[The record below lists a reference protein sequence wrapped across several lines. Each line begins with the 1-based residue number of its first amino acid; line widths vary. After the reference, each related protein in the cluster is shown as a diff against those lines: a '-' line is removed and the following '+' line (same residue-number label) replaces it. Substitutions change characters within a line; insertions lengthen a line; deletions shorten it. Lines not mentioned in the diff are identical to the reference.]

1 MASVSNSLV
10 VTKGK
15 LDAQGIGV
23 YTGSCDTEGGTSS
36 KVCTFDKEVA
46 PLDGVQISITFSY
59 ANTAPN
65 VSLRVGKSN
74 FPVYAGSKPLTN
86 TSVNCWTD
94 GQTVNFMCSHERWY
108 MTSVSSADIM
118 EFSSKDGE
126 GSTLDI
132 YNSKESG
139 FKASLGNTSLAFK
152 YKKDKDSED
161 KVIAQ
166 YGLNGVYLYSSAD
179 DKANIPYA
187 KFGETTTLGYTNGP
201 RLEAGSNFLA
211 MYDKIPE
218 GENTTSEYFRVNRNT
233 LAFRTKNNKWFG
245 ISNTGKLGLLS
256 DKDFSISESTMNGYN
271 ENLLKDT
278 EESILFASAEE
289 DDKHNIKKAFLITDP
304 KKIIKGEIYTL
315 SFKASVNTKK
325 SISLKI
331 YYKDESEPIYSS
343 ETFKEKNINFK
354 QSFEIKN
361 DNIGSIYF
369 SLTENTSAEK
379 DTTASEVQVENK
391 QPEVFL
397 LKIEEKTLK
406 LEKGDIQTDWC
417 FPIDYPQTSSK
428 ALKESSQMLEKQLT
442 VAQYLLG
449 LNKQDPPD
457 WSKYDG
463 CWGIEKIDDNNYSLV
478 TNFLSAN
485 AIKAGILESLSYKE
499 SEVEKDI
506 FAKEGLSIDLNSGN
520 IKSPALSL
528 IQEKDE
534 ETQKITSLLSVK
546 GNIEA
551 SSGKIGGFI
560 IDSDSLFSARIEDNI
575 TTAAV
580 AISSGENFLL
590 CKSNDQENNL
600 QKVFSVT
607 KDGSLFA
614 TKGTIG
620 GLEITESSLSSP
632 TEGNSIP
639 GFQFNKDGTF
649 SLGKDA
655 IVYKNQMLS
664 INSETVISSL
674 ATKNKAVEINN
685 GNFPIQ
691 LTSNGNNLKMN
702 SSGIIMSGT
711 VNSQELELIKLST
724 EKNIPN
730 IIIGNSAKDNS
741 HIKISSSQVDIETPG
756 NGRMSLSG
764 TNFSITTEETAGTP
778 ASFSL
783 NDKFVYNS
791 KIGFLLTSANGE
803 QTLDNI
809 IEDKSDQDIS
819 TYLGWITQND
829 TSDQKNVNLIAT
841 DKGLGFFSDGSP
853 KTPIAY
859 FTKDKLYVK
868 RTQVL
873 DRQQISSFI
882 WQNRE
887 GSDYL
892 RTGERNIGLKWLVNK
907 KEG

>member
-46 PLDGVQISITFSY
+46 PLDGVQISITFSH

-65 VSLRVGKSN
+65 VSLRVGKSD

-118 EFSSKDGE
+118 EFSSKDGG

-166 YGLNGVYLYSSAD
+166 YGLDGVYLYSSAD

-187 KFGETTTLGYTNGP
+187 KFGEATTLGYTNGP

-211 MYDKIPE
+211 MYDNIPE
-218 GENTTSEYFRVNRNT
+218 GEKTTSEYFKVNRNA
-233 LAFRTKNNKWFG
+233 LAFRTEKNKWFG
-245 ISNTGKLGLLS
+245 ISNAGKLGLLS
-256 DKDFSISESTMNGYN
+256 DEDFSISESTMNGYN

-278 EESILFASAEE
+278 EESILFTSAEE
-289 DDKHNIKKAFLITDP
+289 DDNHNIKKAFLITDS

-325 SISLKI
+325 SIALKI
-331 YYKDESEPIYSS
+331 YYKDENEPIYSS
-343 ETFKEKNINFK
+343 EISKEKNINFK

-369 SLTENTSAEK
+369 SLTENTSTKKVAAN
-379 DTTASEVQVENK
+379 DGQAENK

-428 ALKESSQMLEKQLT
+428 ALKESSQILEKQLT

-449 LNKQDPPD
+449 LNKQDPLD

-463 CWGIEKIDDNNYSLV
+463 CWGVEKDGDSYSLV

-485 AIKAGILESLSYKE
+485 AIKAGTLKSLSYN
-499 SEVEKDI
+499 EVEGDI
-506 FAKEGLSIDLNSGN
+506 FSKEGLCIDLSSGS

-551 SSGKIGGFI
+551 SSGKIGGFTI
-560 IDSDSLFSARIEDNI
+560 NSDSLFSARIEDNI
-575 TTAAV
+575 TTATV

-620 GLEITESSLSSP
+620 GLEISENSLSSP
-632 TEGNSIP
+632 AEGSSIP

-655 IVYKNQMLS
+655 IVYKNQKLS

-711 VNSQELELIKLST
+711 VDSGELELIKLST

-741 HIKISSSQVDIETPG
+741 HIKISSSQVNIETPG
-756 NGRMSLSG
+756 NGNMSLSG

-791 KIGFLLTSANGE
+791 KIGFLLTSANGK
-803 QTLDNI
+803 QTLDKI
-809 IEDKSDQDIS
+809 IEDKGNQDIS

-853 KTPIAY
+853 KMPIAY

>member
-46 PLDGVQISITFSY
+46 PLDGVQISITFSH

-65 VSLRVGKSN
+65 VSLRIGKSD
-74 FPVYAGSKPLTN
+74 FPVYAGSKPLTS
-86 TSVNCWTD
+86 TSVNCWAD
-94 GQTVNFMCSHERWY
+94 GQTVNFICSHEKWY

-166 YGLNGVYLYSSAD
+166 YGLDGVYLYSSAD

-187 KFGETTTLGYTNGP
+187 KFGEATTLGYTNGP

-211 MYDKIPE
+211 MYDNIPE
-218 GENTTSEYFRVNRNT
+218 GEKTTSEYFKVNRNA
-233 LAFRTKNNKWFG
+233 LAFRTEKNKWFG
-245 ISNTGKLGLLS
+245 ISNAGKLGLLS
-256 DKDFSISESTMNGYN
+256 DEDFSISESTMNGYN

-278 EESILFASAEE
+278 EESILFTSAEE
-289 DDKHNIKKAFLITDP
+289 DDNHNIKKAFLITDP

-325 SISLKI
+325 SITLKI
-331 YYKDESEPIYSS
+331 YYKDENEPIYSS
-343 ETFKEKNINFK
+343 EIPKEKNINFK

-369 SLTENTSAEK
+369 SLTENTSTKKVAAN
-379 DTTASEVQVENK
+379 DGQAENK

-449 LNKQDPPD
+449 LNKQDPLD

-463 CWGIEKIDDNNYSLV
+463 CWGVEKDGDSYSLV

-485 AIKAGILESLSYKE
+485 AIKAGTLKSLSYN
-499 SEVEKDI
+499 EVEGDI
-506 FAKEGLSIDLNSGN
+506 FSKEGLCIDLSSGS

-551 SSGKIGGFI
+551 SSGKIGGFTI
-560 IDSDSLFSARIEDNI
+560 NSDSLFSTRIEDNI
-575 TTAAV
+575 TTATV

-600 QKVFSVT
+600 QKVFSVA

-620 GLEITESSLSSP
+620 GLKISENSLSSP
-632 TEGNSIP
+632 AEGSSVP

-655 IVYKNQMLS
+655 IVYKNQKLS

-711 VNSQELELIKLST
+711 VNSNEELELIKLST

-756 NGRMSLSG
+756 NGNMSLSG
-764 TNFSITTEETAGTP
+764 TNFSITTEEAAGTP

-791 KIGFLLTSANGE
+791 KIGFLLTSANGN
-803 QTLDNI
+803 QTLDKI
-809 IEDKSDQDIS
+809 IEDKRNQDIS

-853 KTPIAY
+853 QTPIAY

-887 GSDYL
+887 GSNYL

>member
-23 YTGSCDTEGGTSS
+23 YTGSCDTEGRTSS

-65 VSLRVGKSN
+65 VSLRVGKSD
-74 FPVYAGSKPLTN
+74 FPVYAGSKPLTS
-86 TSVNCWTD
+86 TSVNCWAD

-118 EFSSKDGE
+118 EFSSKDGA

-139 FKASLGNTSLAFK
+139 FKASLGNSSLAFK
-152 YKKDKDSED
+152 YKKDKNSED

-166 YGLNGVYLYSSAD
+166 YGLDGVYLYSSAD

-187 KFGETTTLGYTNGP
+187 KFGEATTLGYTNGP

-211 MYDKIPE
+211 MYDNIPDGAE
-218 GENTTSEYFRVNRNT
+218 TTSEYFRVNRNA

-245 ISNTGKLGLLS
+245 ISNTGKLGLLNS

-278 EESILFASAEE
+278 EESILFTSAEE
-289 DDKHNIKKAFLITDP
+289 DDNHNIRKAFLITDP

-315 SFKASVNTKK
+315 SFRASVNTKK
-325 SISLKI
+325 SIALKI

-343 ETFKEKNINFK
+343 ESFKEENINFK

-369 SLTENTSAEK
+369 SLTENTSTKKVAANEGQ
-379 DTTASEVQVENK
+379 AENK

-428 ALKESSQMLEKQLT
+428 ALKESSQILEKQLT

-463 CWGIEKIDDNNYSLV
+463 CWGVEKISDNNYSLV

-485 AIKAGILESLSYKE
+485 AIKAGTLESLSYKE
-499 SEVEKDI
+499 NEVEGNI

-551 SSGKIGGFI
+551 SSGKIGGFTI
-560 IDSDSLFSARIEDNI
+560 NTDSL
-575 TTAAV
+575 
-580 AISSGENFLL
+580 SSIGTDGSMVTVSSKADFLT
-590 CKSNDQENNL
+590 CKQNVND
-600 QKVFSVT
+600 KPVFSIS
-607 KDGSLFA
+607 KNGSVFA

-620 GLEITESSLSSP
+620 GLEITENSLSSFA
-632 TEGNSIP
+632 EDGSIP
-639 GFQFNKDGTF
+639 GFQFNKNGTF

-655 IVYKNQMLS
+655 IVYKNQKLS
-664 INSETVISSL
+664 INSETIISSL
-674 ATKNKAVEINN
+674 STKNKAVEINN

-711 VNSQELELIKLST
+711 VDDNKELELIKLST

-730 IIIGNSAKDNS
+730 IIIGNSAKNNS
-741 HIKISSSQVDIETPG
+741 HIKISSSQVNIETPG
-756 NGRMSLSG
+756 NGNMSLSG

-791 KIGFLLTSANGE
+791 KIGFLLTSANGN

-809 IEDKSDQDIS
+809 IKEKGDQDIS

-853 KTPIAY
+853 QTPIAY

-892 RTGERNIGLKWLVNK
+892 RTGERNIGLKWLS
-907 KEG
+907 

>member
-46 PLDGVQISITFSY
+46 PLDGVQISITFSH

-65 VSLRVGKSN
+65 VSLRIGKSD
-74 FPVYAGSKPLTN
+74 FPVYAGSKPLTS
-86 TSVNCWTD
+86 TSVNCWAD
-94 GQTVNFMCSHERWY
+94 GQTVNFICSHEKWY

-166 YGLNGVYLYSSAD
+166 YGLDGVYLYSSAD

-187 KFGETTTLGYTNGP
+187 KFGEATTLGYTNGP

-211 MYDKIPE
+211 MYDNIPE
-218 GENTTSEYFRVNRNT
+218 GEKTTSEYFKVNRNA
-233 LAFRTKNNKWFG
+233 LAFRTEKNKWFG
-245 ISNTGKLGLLS
+245 ISNAGKLGLLS
-256 DKDFSISESTMNGYN
+256 DEDFSISESTMNGYN

-278 EESILFASAEE
+278 EESILFTSAEE
-289 DDKHNIKKAFLITDP
+289 DDNHNIKKAFLITDP

-325 SISLKI
+325 SITLKI
-331 YYKDESEPIYSS
+331 YYKDENEPIYSS
-343 ETFKEKNINFK
+343 EIPKEKNINFK

-369 SLTENTSAEK
+369 SLTENTSTKKVAAN
-379 DTTASEVQVENK
+379 DGQAENK

-449 LNKQDPPD
+449 LNKQDPLD

-463 CWGIEKIDDNNYSLV
+463 CWGVEKDGDSYSLV

-485 AIKAGILESLSYKE
+485 AIKAGTLKSLSYN
-499 SEVEKDI
+499 EVEGDI
-506 FAKEGLSIDLNSGN
+506 FSKEGLCIDLSSGS

-551 SSGKIGGFI
+551 SSGKIGGFTI
-560 IDSDSLFSARIEDNI
+560 NSDSLFSTRIEDNI
-575 TTAAV
+575 TTATV

-620 GLEITESSLSSP
+620 GLKISENSLSSP
-632 TEGNSIP
+632 AEGSSVP

-655 IVYKNQMLS
+655 IVYKNQKLS

-711 VNSQELELIKLST
+711 VNSNEELELIKLST

-756 NGRMSLSG
+756 NGNMSLSG

-791 KIGFLLTSANGE
+791 KIGFLLTSANGN
-803 QTLDNI
+803 QTLDKI
-809 IEDKSDQDIS
+809 IEDKRNQDIS

-853 KTPIAY
+853 QTPIAY

-887 GSDYL
+887 GSNYL

>member
-23 YTGSCDTEGGTSS
+23 YTGICDTEGRTSS

-46 PLDGVQISITFSY
+46 PLDGVQISITFSH

-65 VSLRVGKSN
+65 VSLRVGKSD

-86 TSVNCWTD
+86 TSVNCWAD

-118 EFSSKDGE
+118 EFSSKDGG

-166 YGLNGVYLYSSAD
+166 YGLDGISLYSSAD
-179 DKANIPYA
+179 DKANTPYA
-187 KFGETTTLGYTNGP
+187 KFGEATTLGYTNGP

-211 MYDKIPE
+211 MYDNIPE
-218 GENTTSEYFRVNRNT
+218 GEKTTSEYFRVNRNA
-233 LAFRTKNNKWFG
+233 LAFRTDKNKWFG

-289 DDKHNIKKAFLITDP
+289 DDKHNIKKAFLITDS

-315 SFKASVNTKK
+315 SFKASVNTNK
-325 SISLKI
+325 SIALKI

-343 ETFKEKNINFK
+343 ENLKEENINFK

-457 WSKYDG
+457 
-463 CWGIEKIDDNNYSLV
+463 
-478 TNFLSAN
+478 
-485 AIKAGILESLSYKE
+485 
-499 SEVEKDI
+499 
-506 FAKEGLSIDLNSGN
+506 
-520 IKSPALSL
+520 
-528 IQEKDE
+528 
-534 ETQKITSLLSVK
+534 
-546 GNIEA
+546 
-551 SSGKIGGFI
+551 
-560 IDSDSLFSARIEDNI
+560 
-575 TTAAV
+575 
-580 AISSGENFLL
+580 
-590 CKSNDQENNL
+590 
-600 QKVFSVT
+600 
-607 KDGSLFA
+607 
-614 TKGTIG
+614 
-620 GLEITESSLSSP
+620 
-632 TEGNSIP
+632 
-639 GFQFNKDGTF
+639 
-649 SLGKDA
+649 
-655 IVYKNQMLS
+655 
-664 INSETVISSL
+664 
-674 ATKNKAVEINN
+674 
-685 GNFPIQ
+685 
-691 LTSNGNNLKMN
+691 
-702 SSGIIMSGT
+702 
-711 VNSQELELIKLST
+711 
-724 EKNIPN
+724 
-730 IIIGNSAKDNS
+730 
-741 HIKISSSQVDIETPG
+741 
-756 NGRMSLSG
+756 
-764 TNFSITTEETAGTP
+764 
-778 ASFSL
+778 
-783 NDKFVYNS
+783 
-791 KIGFLLTSANGE
+791 
-803 QTLDNI
+803 
-809 IEDKSDQDIS
+809 
-819 TYLGWITQND
+819 
-829 TSDQKNVNLIAT
+829 
-841 DKGLGFFSDGSP
+841 
-853 KTPIAY
+853 
-859 FTKDKLYVK
+859 
-868 RTQVL
+868 
-873 DRQQISSFI
+873 
-882 WQNRE
+882 
-887 GSDYL
+887 
-892 RTGERNIGLKWLVNK
+892 
-907 KEG
+907 

>member
-23 YTGSCDTEGGTSS
+23 YTGICDTEGRTSS

-46 PLDGVQISITFSY
+46 PLDGVQISITFSH

-65 VSLRVGKSN
+65 VSLRVGKSD

-86 TSVNCWTD
+86 TSVNCWAD

-118 EFSSKDGE
+118 EFSSKDGG

-166 YGLNGVYLYSSAD
+166 YGLDGISLYSSAD
-179 DKANIPYA
+179 DKANTPYA
-187 KFGETTTLGYTNGP
+187 KFGEATTLGYTNGP

-211 MYDKIPE
+211 MYDNIPE
-218 GENTTSEYFRVNRNT
+218 GEKTTSEYFRVNRNA
-233 LAFRTKNNKWFG
+233 LAFRTDKNKWFG

-289 DDKHNIKKAFLITDP
+289 DDKHNIKKAFLITDS

-315 SFKASVNTKK
+315 SFKASVNTNK
-325 SISLKI
+325 SIALKI

-343 ETFKEKNINFK
+343 ENLKEENINFK

-463 CWGIEKIDDNNYSLV
+463 CWGVEKIDNNNYSLV

-485 AIKAGILESLSYKE
+485 AIKAGTLESLSYKE
-499 SEVEKDI
+499 NEVEGNI

-534 ETQKITSLLSVK
+534 ETQKTMSLLSVK

-551 SSGKIGGFI
+551 SSGKIGGFTI
-560 IDSDSLFSARIEDNI
+560 NTDSL
-575 TTAAV
+575 
-580 AISSGENFLL
+580 SSIGTDGSMVTVSSKADFLTCKQNTNGEP
-590 CKSNDQENNL
+590 
-600 QKVFSVT
+600 VFSIS
-607 KDGSLFA
+607 KNGSVFA

-620 GLEITESSLSSP
+620 GLEITENSLFSP
-632 TEGNSIP
+632 AESNSIP
-639 GFQFNKDGTF
+639 GFQFNKNGTF

-655 IVYKNQMLS
+655 IVYKNQTLS

-685 GNFPIQ
+685 GDFPIQ
-691 LTSNGNNLKMN
+691 LTSKGNNLKMN

-711 VNSQELELIKLST
+711 VNSEELELIKLST
-724 EKNIPN
+724 EENIPN

-756 NGRMSLSG
+756 NGNMSLSG
-764 TNFSITTEETAGTP
+764 TNFSITTKETAGTP

-791 KIGFLLTSANGE
+791 KIGFLLTSANGN

-809 IEDKSDQDIS
+809 IEDKGDQDIS

-853 KTPIAY
+853 QTPIAY